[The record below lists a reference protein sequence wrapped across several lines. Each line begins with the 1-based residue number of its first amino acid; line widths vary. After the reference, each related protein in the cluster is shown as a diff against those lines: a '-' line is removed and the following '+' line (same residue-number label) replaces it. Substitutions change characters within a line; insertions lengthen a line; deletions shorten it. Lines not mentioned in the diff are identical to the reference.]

1 VPYRRQGRAQRH
13 RPELKASKLTW
24 DAATLDS
31 YLAAPAKKVPGTR
44 MPISTPDAGKRAAI
58 IAYLKGAG
66 GR

>member
-1 VPYRRQGRAQRH
+1 
-13 RPELKASKLTW
+13 
-24 DAATLDS
+24 
-31 YLAAPAKKVPGTR
+31 VPGTR